1 MVVANICGPW
11 NNVHHAVHAAGYMPD
26 PGNRKAD
33 VIEKQETYT
42 ELQKGF
48 GEVLGRLLSPAEVMT
63 ANLEWARYKK
73 FDGISPGK
81 L

>member
-1 MVVANICGPW
+1 MHGPGDIK
-11 NNVHHAVHAAGYMPD
+11 VGVT
-26 PGNRKAD
+26 
-33 VIEKQETYT
+33 EKRGTYT
-42 ELQKGF
+42 ELLKGF
-48 GEVLGRLLSPAEVMT
+48 YNVLGRLLSLAGVVT